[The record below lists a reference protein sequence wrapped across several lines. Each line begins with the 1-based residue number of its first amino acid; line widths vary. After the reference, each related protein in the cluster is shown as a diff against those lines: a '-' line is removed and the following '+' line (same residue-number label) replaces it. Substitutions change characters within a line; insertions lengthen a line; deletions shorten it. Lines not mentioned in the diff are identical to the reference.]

1 MAAIGYDGPC
11 LRIGLISD
19 THSAGS
25 GRDLPG
31 KVLEVLSGV
40 DLILHCGDLECLGVL
55 DYLETVA
62 PVLAVR
68 GYEDP
73 REPGD
78 RLADAVRVV
87 HADGVAIG
95 MIHDIQWPGPRI
107 VPNLDNTLE
116 PGLDFP
122 SDYSGGLAAGSPQDL
137 LAKKFG
143 RRVDAVVFGDTH
155 EEMVAT
161 YDGVLLVNP
170 GSPTYPGRRHRAG
183 VLGTIGLM
191 EVNEGVVTARLVNLE
206 TLGR

>member
-1 MAAIGYDGPC
+1 MAAIGYDGPY

-87 HADGVAIG
+87 HAGGVAIG
-95 MIHDIQWPGPRI
+95 MIHDIQWPGPKI
-107 VPNLDNTLE
+107 ATTGDGT
-116 PGLDFP
+116 GLVLPEGQAADT
-122 SDYSGGLAAGSPQDL
+122 LAA
-137 LAKKFG
+137 KFG
-143 RRVDAVVFGDTH
+143 ERVDVVLFGDTH
-155 EEMVAT
+155 EELVCRW
-161 YDGVLLVNP
+161 DGALMVNP
-170 GSPTYPGRRHRAG
+170 GSPTYPGKRHRRGA
-183 VLGTIGLM
+183 LGTVGLM
-191 EVNEGVVTARLVNLE
+191 EIADEIATARIIDLE
-206 TLGR
+206 TGQASLG

>member
-1 MAAIGYDGPC
+1 MAAIGYDGPY

-87 HADGVAIG
+87 HAGGVAIG
-95 MIHDIQWPGPRI
+95 MIHDIQWPGPKI
-107 VPNLDNTLE
+107 ATTGDGT
-116 PGLDFP
+116 GLVLPEGQAADT
-122 SDYSGGLAAGSPQDL
+122 LAA
-137 LAKKFG
+137 KFG
-143 RRVDAVVFGDTH
+143 ERVDVVLFGDTH
-155 EEMVAT
+155 EELVCRW
-161 YDGVLLVNP
+161 DGALMVNP
-170 GSPTYPGRRHRAG
+170 GSPTYPGKRHRRGA
-183 VLGTIGLM
+183 LGTVGLM
-191 EVNEGVVTARLVNLE
+191 EIDGEETTVRIIDLE
-206 TLGR
+206 TGQASLG